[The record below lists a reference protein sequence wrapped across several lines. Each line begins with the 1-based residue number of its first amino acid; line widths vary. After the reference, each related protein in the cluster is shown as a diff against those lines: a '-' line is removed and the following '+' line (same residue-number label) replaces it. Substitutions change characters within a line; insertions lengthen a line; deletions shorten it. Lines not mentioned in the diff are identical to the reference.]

1 MKLTRLTSYK
11 GENGAATV
19 GGTSSRTS
27 VDGGGRS
34 YLDLHPTLIFPSFA
48 RMERLLPTC

>member
-11 GENGAATV
+11 GENGAANV

-27 VDGGGRS
+27 VDDGGRS
-34 YLDLHPTLIFPSFA
+34 YLDLRPTLIFPSFA